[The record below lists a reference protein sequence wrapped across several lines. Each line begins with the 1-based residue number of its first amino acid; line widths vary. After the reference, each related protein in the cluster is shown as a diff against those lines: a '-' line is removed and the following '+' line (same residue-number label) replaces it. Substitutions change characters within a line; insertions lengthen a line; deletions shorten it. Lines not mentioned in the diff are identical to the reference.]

1 MCGYTSTFSED
12 VQTTK
17 ENRCAVH
24 KELEVQTR
32 KKYKQNTPTHAYKVC
47 VENRKVCIAK
57 KSSYNSN
64 GLHFIIQP
72 MNKGIIYLQLNENSL
87 YFI

>member
-1 MCGYTSTFSED
+1 MRTFLFSTHTFSED

-32 KKYKQNTPTHAYKVC
+32 KKYKQNTPTHAYKVDVYPHTHTHTMHKC
-47 VENRKVCIAK
+47 K
-57 KSSYNSN
+57 
-64 GLHFIIQP
+64 
-72 MNKGIIYLQLNENSL
+72 
-87 YFI
+87 